1 MEAPRC
7 PRTRKPRITDVEVE
21 ALVMVEALMRL
32 RLSEYE
38 AKSAEYAAYWGDD
51 REKRF
56 RELRLTAET
65 LEDVAKRVRRRADQI
80 RYRPCPATTIS
91 GACAK
96 LNSPPRVRSARSV
109 ADPTGTQRAPCSPRA
124 AAANRQRAEAA
135 LRSAR

>member
-65 LEDVAKRVRRRADQI
+65 LEDVAKRVRRRAD
-80 RYRPCPATTIS
+80 P
-91 GACAK
+91 
-96 LNSPPRVRSARSV
+96 
-109 ADPTGTQRAPCSPRA
+109 D
-124 AAANRQRAEAA
+124 
-135 LRSAR
+135 